1 MFLFDADSHY
11 YEPSD
16 CCTRYIDAEFRDR
29 TVWVDHAAAGEPV
42 YVGREPLRYLGIN
55 PTAAVP
61 PPGALEAFFTNGK
74 NDLDRFPVG
83 MINPREMPPFQQR
96 DARLTLMGE
105 QNLDAVLLLPT
116 LGVTFEYQLRHDM
129 PAHNATVTAFNKW
142 LEDDWGYGADGK
154 IFGVPLLSLED
165 PEWAIAELERVIG
178 VGAKFI
184 LLRCGPVQG
193 RSPADPIFDPF
204 WARCEEAG
212 LPIVFHVGND
222 GFVDLYASSWSEDPA
237 VSLGRYSPFQMYTS
251 QGDRPIAD
259 TLAAL
264 VLHNLFGR
272 FPGLRAVTVENGS
285 DWVHTMLHDMDKAAR
300 KGRLGTQLGGAL
312 SDLPSEIF
320 KQHVYVQP
328 YYEEDL
334 PALVGAI
341 GAHRVLFGSDF
352 PHPEG
357 LADPQSFVKSL
368 NGLSADDV
376 ERIMGGNMA
385 ELVGLKTTVDVSA

>member
-16 CCTRYIDAEFRDR
+16 CCTRYIDPEFRER

-42 YVGREPLRYLGIN
+42 FVGREKLRYLGIN

-61 PPGALEAFFTNGK
+61 PAGALEAFFTNGK
-74 NDLDRFPVG
+74 NDLDRHPVG
-83 MINPREMPPFQQR
+83 MIDPREIPPYQQR
-96 DARLTLMGE
+96 EARLGLMDE
-105 QNLDAVLLLPT
+105 QDLDGVLMLPT

-129 PAHNATVTAFNKW
+129 PAHNASVTAFNRW
-142 LEDDWGYGADGK
+142 LEEDWGYGADGR

-165 PEWAIAELERVIG
+165 PAWAIVELERVIG
-178 VGAKFI
+178 EGAKFV

-193 RSPADPIFDPF
+193 RSPADPVFDPF

-222 GFVDLYASSWSEDPA
+222 GFVDLYASSWGEDPT
-237 VSLGRYSPFQMYTS
+237 VSLGKYSPFQMYTS

-259 TLAAL
+259 TFAAL

-272 FPGLRAVTVENGS
+272 FPGLRAITVENGS
-285 DWVHTMLHDMDKAAR
+285 DWVAGLLHDMDKAAK
-300 KGRLGTQLGGAL
+300 KGRLGVQLGGPLA
-312 SDLPSEIF
+312 DLPSDIF
-320 KQHVYVQP
+320 KEHIYVQP
-328 YYEEDL
+328 YYEENV
-334 PALVGAI
+334 PALIEEI
-341 GAHRVLFGSDF
+341 GARRVLFGSDF

-357 LADPQSFVKSL
+357 LADPKSFVKTLEGVSPRDIAL
-368 NGLSADDV
+368 V
-376 ERIMGGNMA
+376 MGDNMA
-385 ELVGLKTTVDVSA
+385 ELVGLDSRAGGAA